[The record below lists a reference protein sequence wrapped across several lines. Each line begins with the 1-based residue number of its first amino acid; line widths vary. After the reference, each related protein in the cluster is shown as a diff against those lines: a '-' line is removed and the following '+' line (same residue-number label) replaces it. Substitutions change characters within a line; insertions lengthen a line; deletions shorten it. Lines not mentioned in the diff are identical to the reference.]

1 MDYEIKLD
9 VFQGPLDLLLHLIE
23 KEEVD
28 IYNIPIAIITEK
40 YLDYL
45 QTLEKLNLNL
55 EVVGDFLVMAATLMQ
70 IKVKMLLPQSN
81 FNPEETLEENE
92 DDPRRELAQKL
103 IEYKKIKE
111 ASLTLQKLENNQFL
125 VYTRSGGE
133 FADQKIT
140 AAADPLKNLSIW
152 DLVDA
157 FKIILDSLEEK
168 PLKSLPKQE
177 VSIKQRMTEI
187 MDLVSKEG
195 EVLFQKVF
203 FEVKTKIGLITCF
216 LAVLELV
223 RLRKIIASQSVTF
236 GEILISIPEKVS
248 NTA

>member
-9 VFQGPLDLLLHLIE
+9 IFQGPLDLLLHLIE

-45 QTLEKLNLNL
+45 QTLQMLNL

-70 IKVKMLLPQSN
+70 IKVKMLLPQT
-81 FNPEETLEENE
+81 TLDSEENIE
-92 DDPRRELAQKL
+92 ANESDPRWELAQKL

-111 ASLTLQKLENNQFL
+111 ASLSLQKLESGQSL

-133 FADQKIT
+133 FADKKIT
-140 AAADPLKNLSIW
+140 AVDDPLKDLSVW

-157 FKIILDSLEEK
+157 FKIIMDSLEEK
-168 PLKSLPKQE
+168 PIKSLPKQE
-177 VSIKQRMTEI
+177 ISIKQRMTEI
-187 MDLVSKEG
+187 MDLVSSEG
-195 EVLFQKVF
+195 KILFQKVF
-203 FEVKTKIGLITCF
+203 SEVKSKLGLITCF
-216 LAVLELV
+216 LAVLELI
-223 RLRKIIASQSVTF
+223 RLRKISASQISLF
-236 GEILISIPEKVS
+236 GEIILTIPEKVS

>member
-9 VFQGPLDLLLHLIE
+9 IFQGPLDLLLHLIE

-45 QTLEKLNLNL
+45 QTLQMFNL

-70 IKVKMLLPQSN
+70 IKVKMLLPQTALDS
-81 FNPEETLEENE
+81 EETIEDNE
-92 DDPRRELAQKL
+92 TDPRWELAQKL

-111 ASLTLQKLENNQFL
+111 ASLSLQKLESSQSL
-125 VYTRSGGE
+125 VYTRSGGD
-133 FADQKIT
+133 FADKKIT
-140 AAADPLKNLSIW
+140 AVDDPLKNLSVW

-168 PLKSLPKQE
+168 PINTLPKQE

-187 MDLVSKEG
+187 MDLISKEG
-195 EVLFQKVF
+195 QIFFQKVF
-203 FEVKTKIGLITCF
+203 SEVKTKLGLITCF
-216 LAVLELV
+216 LAVLELI
-223 RLRKIIASQSVTF
+223 RLRKISASQISLF
-236 GEILISIPEKVS
+236 GEIILSIPEKVS

>member
-45 QTLEKLNLNL
+45 QTLQMLNL

-70 IKVKMLLPQSN
+70 IKVKMLLPQTVLDS
-81 FNPEETLEENE
+81 EETTEDNEN
-92 DDPRRELAQKL
+92 DPRWELAQKL
-103 IEYKKIKE
+103 LEYKKIKE
-111 ASLTLQKLENNQFL
+111 ASLSLQQLESCQSL

-140 AAADPLKNLSIW
+140 AVDDPLKDLSVW

-157 FKIILDSLEEK
+157 FKIIMDSLEEK
-168 PLKSLPKQE
+168 PINSLPKQE
-177 VSIKQRMTEI
+177 ISIKQRMIEI
-187 MDLVSKEG
+187 MDLVIIEG
-195 EVLFQKVF
+195 KILFQKVF
-203 FEVKTKIGLITCF
+203 SEVKTKLGLITCF
-216 LAVLELV
+216 LAVLELI
-223 RLRKIIASQSVTF
+223 RLCKITASQSALF
-236 GEILISIPEKVS
+236 GEIILTIPEKVS

>member
-45 QTLEKLNLNL
+45 QTLQMLNL

-70 IKVKMLLPQSN
+70 IKVKMLLPQST
-81 FNPEETLEENE
+81 FDSEETTE
-92 DDPRRELAQKL
+92 DGEDPRWELAQKL

-111 ASLTLQKLENNQFL
+111 ASLSLQKLENNQSL

-133 FADQKIT
+133 FADKKIT
-140 AAADPLKNLSIW
+140 AAVDPLKDLSVW

-157 FKIILDSLEEK
+157 FKVILESLEEK
-168 PLKSLPKQE
+168 PIKSIPKQE
-177 VSIKQRMTEI
+177 ISIKQRMTEI
-187 MDLVSKEG
+187 MDLVSEKG
-195 EVLFQKVF
+195 EMLFQKVF
-203 FEVKTKIGLITCF
+203 FEVKTKLGLITCF
-216 LAVLELV
+216 LAVLELI
-223 RLRKIIASQSVTF
+223 RLRKISASQTLIF
-236 GEILISIPEKVS
+236 GEIMLSIPEKVS

>member
-45 QTLEKLNLNL
+45 QTLEMLNLNL

-81 FNPEETLEENE
+81 FNSEETLEENE

-111 ASLTLQKLENNQFL
+111 ASLTLQKLENSQSL

-140 AAADPLKNLSIW
+140 AATDPLKDLSIW

-168 PLKSLPKQE
+168 PIKSLPKQE

-195 EVLFQKVF
+195 EVFFKKVF

-216 LAVLELV
+216 LAVLELI
-223 RLRKIIASQSVTF
+223 RLRKITASQSVIF

>member
-9 VFQGPLDLLLHLIE
+9 IFQGPLDLLLHLIE

-45 QTLEKLNLNL
+45 QTLQMLNL
-55 EVVGDFLVMAATLMQ
+55 EVVGDFLIMAATLMQ
-70 IKVKMLLPQSN
+70 IKVKMLLPQTVLST
-81 FNPEETLEENE
+81 EETVEEGEN
-92 DDPRRELAQKL
+92 DPRWELAQKL

-111 ASLTLQKLENNQFL
+111 ASLSLQKLESSQSL

-133 FADQKIT
+133 FSDKKIT
-140 AAADPLKNLSIW
+140 AAVDPLKDLSVW

-157 FKIILDSLEEK
+157 FKIIMDSLEEK
-168 PLKSLPKQE
+168 PINSLPKQE
-177 VSIKQRMTEI
+177 ISIKQRMTEI
-187 MDLVSKEG
+187 MDLVSKDG
-195 EVLFQKVF
+195 KMLFQKVF
-203 FEVKTKIGLITCF
+203 SEVKTKLGLITCF
-216 LAVLELV
+216 LAVLELI
-223 RLRKIIASQSVTF
+223 RLRKIAASQISLF
-236 GEILISIPEKVS
+236 GEIILSIPEKVS

>member
-81 FNPEETLEENE
+81 FNSEETLEENE

-111 ASLTLQKLENNQFL
+111 ASLTLQKLENSQSL

-140 AAADPLKNLSIW
+140 AATDPLKDLSIW

-168 PLKSLPKQE
+168 PIKSLPKQE

-195 EVLFQKVF
+195 EVFFKKVF

-216 LAVLELV
+216 LAVLELI
-223 RLRKIIASQSVTF
+223 RLRKITASQSVIF

>member
-45 QTLEKLNLNL
+45 QTLQMFNL

-70 IKVKMLLPQSN
+70 IKVKMLLPQSA
-81 FNPEETLEENE
+81 LSSEENAE
-92 DDPRRELAQKL
+92 DSEADPRWELARKL

-111 ASLTLQKLENNQFL
+111 ASLSLQKLENTQSL
-125 VYTRSGGE
+125 VYTRSGGD
-133 FADQKIT
+133 FADKKIT
-140 AAADPLKNLSIW
+140 AALDPLKDLSVW

-157 FKIILDSLEEK
+157 FKVIMDSLEEK
-168 PLKSLPKQE
+168 PIRSLPKQE
-177 VSIKQRMTEI
+177 ISIKQRMTEI
-187 MDLVSKEG
+187 MDLVSEKG
-195 EVLFQKVF
+195 EMLFQRVF
-203 FEVKTKIGLITCF
+203 SEVKTKLGLITCF
-216 LAVLELV
+216 LAVLELI
-223 RLRKIIASQSVTF
+223 RLCKITASQTLIF
-236 GEILISIPEKVS
+236 GEIMLSIPEKVS

>member
-9 VFQGPLDLLLHLIE
+9 IFQGPLDLLLHLIE

-45 QTLEKLNLNL
+45 QTLQMFNL

-70 IKVKMLLPQSN
+70 IKVKMLLPQTALDS
-81 FNPEETLEENE
+81 EEIIEDNE
-92 DDPRRELAQKL
+92 TDPRWELAQKL

-111 ASLTLQKLENNQFL
+111 ASLSLQKLENSQSL
-125 VYTRSGGE
+125 VYTRSGGD
-133 FADQKIT
+133 FADKKIT
-140 AAADPLKNLSIW
+140 AVDDPLKNLSIW

-168 PLKSLPKQE
+168 PINSLPKQE

-187 MDLVSKEG
+187 MDLISKEG
-195 EVLFQKVF
+195 QIFFQKVF
-203 FEVKTKIGLITCF
+203 SEVKTKLGLITCF
-216 LAVLELV
+216 LAVLELI
-223 RLRKIIASQSVTF
+223 RLRKISASQISLF
-236 GEILISIPEKVS
+236 GEIILSIPEKVS

>member
-23 KEEVD
+23 KEEID

-45 QTLEKLNLNL
+45 QTLQMFNL

-70 IKVKMLLPQSN
+70 IKVKMLLPQNTLNS
-81 FNPEETLEENE
+81 EETAEEGE
-92 DDPRRELAQKL
+92 GDPRWELAQKL

-111 ASLTLQKLENNQFL
+111 ASLTLQKLENNQSL
-125 VYTRSGGE
+125 VYTRNGGE
-133 FADQKIT
+133 FADKKIT
-140 AAADPLKNLSIW
+140 AAVDPLKDLSVW

-168 PLKSLPKQE
+168 PIRSLPKQE
-177 VSIKQRMTEI
+177 VSIKQRMTQI
-187 MDLVSKEG
+187 MDLVSEKG
-195 EVLFQKVF
+195 EMLFQKVF
-203 FEVKTKIGLITCF
+203 SEVKTKLGLITCF
-216 LAVLELV
+216 MAVLELI
-223 RLRKIIASQSVTF
+223 RLHKIFAKQTLLF
-236 GEILISIPEKVS
+236 GDIILSIPEKVS

>member
-45 QTLEKLNLNL
+45 HTLQMFNL
-55 EVVGDFLVMAATLMQ
+55 EMVGDFLVMAATLMQ
-70 IKVKMLLPQSN
+70 IKAKMLLPQSDSN
-81 FNPEETLEENE
+81 SDDIVIEGET
-92 DDPRRELAQKL
+92 DPRWELAQKL

-111 ASLTLQKLENNQFL
+111 ASLTLQELESSQSL
-125 VYTRSGGE
+125 IYTRSGGE
-133 FADQKIT
+133 FADKKIT
-140 AAADPLKNLSIW
+140 AATDPLKGLSIW

-157 FKIILDSLEEK
+157 FKVILDSLEEK
-168 PLKSLPKQE
+168 PIKSLPKQE

-187 MDLVSKEG
+187 MDLVSTNG
-195 EVLFQKVF
+195 EVFFRKVF
-203 FEVKTKIGLITCF
+203 FEVKTKLGLITCF
-216 LAVLELV
+216 LAVLELI
-223 RLRKIIASQSVTF
+223 RLRKISASQSIIF